1 MGRALQLFLG
11 HLDLWSLVIALIG
24 GGLAVRRS
32 PSPGRWS
39 EATLLWIAFWVL
51 GVNGLV
57 GFLMHL
63 LLGPFIAAQIGWPDS
78 PFQNEVAYANLTI
91 AILGFSAFW
100 LRRRDYLLAAM
111 VAYGSWFFA
120 DGVGHAVSL
129 LTTGNRA
136 PSNVGTILY
145 TDLLTPILVA
155 VLLWLSRAER
165 TRLKG

>member
-1 MGRALQLFLG
+1 MGSALALLLG
-11 HLDLWSLVIALIG
+11 HLDLWTLVIALIG
-24 GGLAVRRS
+24 AGFAVRRS
-32 PSPGRWS
+32 PSLARWS

-57 GFLMHL
+57 GLLMHL
-63 LLGPFIAAQIGWPDS
+63 LLGPFIAGQIGWPDS

-91 AILGFSAFW
+91 AILGFSSCW

-111 VAYGSWFFA
+111 VAYGSWIFA
-120 DGVGHAVSL
+120 DGVGHGVSL
-129 LTTGNRA
+129 VATGNWA

-145 TDLLTPILVA
+145 TDLFTPILVA